1 MGQHKMTRDILYCCT
16 AGRHRWRLKGGKNVS
31 KTFLYFQ
38 LKVISSF
45 NICFIAI
52 INLEVSRNK
61 KPKKLDT
68 EHVGAADCFCPAF
81 TECNTSRQRNTKC
94 DWPDMSWHDMEPQKG
109 TCEAALW
116 SPGLTSYTRKS
127 DWHLWPPTDRG
138 ECWEQVFVLLQ
149 EMFALNNWLT
159 VSVWLFQVERLRYLG
174 IMLSL
179 VMDHR

>member
-1 MGQHKMTRDILYCCT
+1 MGQHKMTRDILYRCT

-68 EHVGAADCFCPAF
+68 EHVGAADCFCSAF
-81 TECNTSRQRNTKC
+81 TECNTSRQRNT
-94 DWPDMSWHDMEPQKG
+94 
-109 TCEAALW
+109 
-116 SPGLTSYTRKS
+116 GLTSYTRKS